1 MALFH
6 THALLSSG
14 PDEQQ
19 NQTAWESSGSF
30 GKPTQRPA
38 ASSLGTHA
46 APEAVSSAEWP
57 AFLSL
62 RLLSEQGRPR
72 SGQHQPHRGGR
83 WSSGGGGTESRADAM
98 GDAQGLCVRMPCR
111 LIFSAV
117 FLPFPTEVKR
127 RIEKYANQL
136 FPELPWIFSQCE
148 TLTHVGRKRRCE
160 YSNEFS

>member
-72 SGQHQPHRGGR
+72 SGQHQPHRGGA
-83 WSSGGGGTESRADAM
+83 GVLEG
-98 GDAQGLCVRMPCR
+98 V
-111 LIFSAV
+111 
-117 FLPFPTEVKR
+117 
-127 RIEKYANQL
+127 
-136 FPELPWIFSQCE
+136 ELSLEQTPWGMLRVS
-148 TLTHVGRKRRCE
+148 V
-160 YSNEFS
+160 